1 MKLFTYLSLVI
12 FMLPFLL
19 IAQTE
24 SGEVQYNE
32 TINLHKRIPPER
44 EQFKEMIPEFRTFAR
59 ELFFTSSAA
68 VYQSS
73 EREIPG
79 QETPSGR
86 GGFRMRMA
94 GVGGGLEAKVF
105 TNLEE
110 GSQIDQRDLFDK
122 RFIVSTQPKTYQ
134 WKLSMEEKDILGH
147 RSMKAVHE
155 DTAQKIVAWF
165 AVDIPVSAGPGRLSG
180 LPGLILEADYNDG
193 ERVVK
198 VVEIDN
204 RVPDAE
210 TLAPPTKGK
219 EVTEEEFNE
228 IRREKMKEMRELYG
242 RPGRRGPGG
251 NPPN

>member
-1 MKLFTYLSLVI
+1 MKQLIILFTLIPS
-12 FMLPFLL
+12 FLW
-19 IAQTE
+19 AQVE
-24 SGEVQYNE
+24 GGEIQYNE

-44 EQFKEMIPEFRTFAR
+44 EQFKEMIPEFRSFAK

-79 QETPSGR
+79 QEVPSGR

-94 GVGGGLEAKVF
+94 GVGGAMDGKTF

-110 GSQIDQRDLFDK
+110 QTQIDQRDLFDK
-122 RFIVSTQPKTYQ
+122 RFIVTTEPSEYQ
-134 WKLSMEEKDILGH
+134 WKLSMEEKEILGH

-155 DTAQKIVAWF
+155 DSTQKIVAWF

-180 LPGLILEADYNDG
+180 LPGLILEADINEG
-193 ERVVK
+193 ERK
-198 VVEIDN
+198 IEVVEIN
-204 RVPDAE
+204 MGAPDSE
-210 TLAPPTKGK
+210 VLEPPKKGK

-228 IRREKMKEMRELYG
+228 IRRQKMKEMRELYG
-242 RPGRRGPGG
+242 RPGQGGRPGG
-251 NPPN
+251 GRPN